1 MDNEAV
7 QSRNS
12 TRGWRIAL
20 KGVSDT
26 FEYLQPFMVAS
37 ITWWLGCL
45 TIFLAPAATR
55 SLFRVTDPR
64 IISNLER
71 PTVWAGLRHPF
82 SVGGAWKLFFVT
94 LVPIGVLL
102 GNLAFYS
109 ASDRGW
115 SLLIPLWC
123 VLLAMFVL
131 MALSAWSLLALL
143 DQPAGHALR
152 LAAAITLGRPRQLF
166 STLLVAA
173 PIVLIGSLLVVPL
186 MLFIPAL
193 VAAISNRFTL
203 EGLDIALP
211 DPLEPSEER
220 RIEELQEADRK
231 KLGP

>member
-1 MDNEAV
+1 V
-7 QSRNS
+7 QTRTP

-26 FEYLQPFMVAS
+26 FEYLQPFIVAS
-37 ITWWLGCL
+37 ITWWIGCA
-45 TIFLAPAATR
+45 TIVLAPAATR
-55 SLFRVTDPR
+55 ALFRVADPR
-64 IISNLER
+64 VISNLER
-71 PTVWAGLRHPF
+71 PAVWGALRHPLG
-82 SVGGAWKLFFVT
+82 VPGAWKLFAVT
-94 LVPIGVLL
+94 VIPIGVLL

-123 VLLAMFVL
+123 VLLVMF
-131 MALSAWSLLALL
+131 ALASLAAWSLLALL

-152 LAAAITLGRPRQLF
+152 LSAAITLGRPRQLF

-173 PIVLIGSLLVVPL
+173 PVVVIGSLLIVPL
-186 MLFIPAL
+186 VLFMPAL

-203 EGLDIALP
+203 EGLDIAIP